1 MPHQC
6 MNCDRLYE
14 DDADELVDGCECGS
28 TLFLYQKS
36 FDDESVEEDDGG
48 EVRAE
53 PPEEVPEKDEIM
65 EEIDDFLASIKGK
78 ESGAG
83 DTKIR
88 FDLQSIR
95 VLEEGV
101 YEINL
106 KKLLDEV
113 PLIVEVKD
121 GNYHLHLPSVF
132 HGGKEKNLS
141 LKELS
146 DAERDIDEQGEGQ

>member
-6 MNCDRLYE
+6 MNCDRIYE
-14 DDADELVDGCECGS
+14 DDADELMDGCECGS
-28 TLFLYQKS
+28 TLFLYQQS
-36 FDDESVEEDDGG
+36 FDESSSEEDADDGQP
-48 EVRAE
+48 RAE
-53 PPEEVPEKDEIM
+53 LPEDAPDRDEVM
-65 EEIDDFLASIKGK
+65 EEIDEFLASIKGNK
-78 ESGAG
+78 KGAG
-83 DTKIR
+83 DTRIR

-132 HGGKEKNLS
+132 HGGKDKSLS
-141 LKELS
+141 LKELREAEE
-146 DAERDIDEQGEGQ
+146 DADGPGS

>member
-6 MNCDRLYE
+6 MNCDRMYE

-36 FDDESVEEDDGG
+36 FEDEDASGDGEEPAPQPRD
-48 EVRAE
+48 A
-53 PPEEVPEKDEIM
+53 VPEKDEIM

-78 ESGAG
+78 EKGAG

-146 DAERDIDEQGEGQ
+146 DAERDIEEQAGDQ